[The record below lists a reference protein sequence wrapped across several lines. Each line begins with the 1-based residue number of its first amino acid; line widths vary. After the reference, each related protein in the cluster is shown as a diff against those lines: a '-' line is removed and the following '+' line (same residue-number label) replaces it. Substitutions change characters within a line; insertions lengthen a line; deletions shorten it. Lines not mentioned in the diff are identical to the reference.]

1 MSNHIYHVTV
11 VTIINVVNDLTSQL
25 KNDKFCS
32 QSFDL
37 WSLPII
43 VIFYGRSRF
52 LNVKIGIS
60 ITHVR
65 KSSKFLTLVPLPSI
79 WQKTEFLILMQ
90 GLKIALA
97 WCLGLPFLTALGSFL
112 QAWASTWIC
121 RASNKSSP
129 NSPGLVRCERKI
141 QPVMENNL

>member
-1 MSNHIYHVTV
+1 MKPSNHIYHVTV

-97 WCLGLPFLTALGSFL
+97 
-112 QAWASTWIC
+112 
-121 RASNKSSP
+121 
-129 NSPGLVRCERKI
+129 
-141 QPVMENNL
+141 